1 MNKTLTV
8 AGMLLLSGCSLMNP
22 YESSFSCP
30 ETGTGKCV
38 SVQTAYQEAT
48 APVTVMTT
56 DTTTETTAG
65 NSTPENRERPG
76 AAENR
81 YRTALCDTFPGLLK
95 EPVTPVVAPPR
106 TMRVLILPYTGQ
118 DNELNMLRYVYFF
131 VDEPRWLLGDTITS
145 GEEE

>member
-1 MNKTLTV
+1 MKKILIV
-8 AGMLLLSGCSLMNP
+8 AGMLFVSGCSLMNP

-48 APVTVMTT
+48 APVTVTNT
-56 DTTTETTAG
+56 DTPATTP
-65 NSTPENRERPG
+65 TPENRERPG

-81 YRTALCDTFPGLLK
+81 YRAALFDTFTGLLK

-118 DNELNMLRYVYFF
+118 DNELNMLRYVYYF